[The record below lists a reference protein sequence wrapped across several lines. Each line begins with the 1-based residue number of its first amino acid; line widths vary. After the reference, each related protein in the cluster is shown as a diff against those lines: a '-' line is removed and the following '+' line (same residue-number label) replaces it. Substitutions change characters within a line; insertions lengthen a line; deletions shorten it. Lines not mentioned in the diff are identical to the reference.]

1 MSAEAAPG
9 AALSFTI
16 LHTEW
21 SSGWGGQEMR
31 IVAESVA
38 FQARGYAMLIA
49 AQPGSQLLAR
59 AAEAGLTVIPL
70 KIRKGVDLLAAAACL
85 RIVLRH
91 RVHLVHTHSS
101 PDAWACGIAARLAR
115 VPVVRSRHLST
126 PIRRNAFSRFV
137 YMKLADRV
145 ITSGQAIKDE
155 MVHGNRM
162 DAGRIVSIPAGIDV
176 NRFVPAA
183 DRGAARR
190 ALGLAQGDFV
200 VGIVSVLRSWKG
212 HQDLLEA
219 VDRLARAGVPAKLVI
234 VGAGPREKNIRQRIA
249 ELGLGDRVHMTGHR
263 ADVPRYIAAM
273 DCMALPSTANEATSQ
288 VLPQAL
294 AMKVPVVATTVG
306 GLPEVVRDRDTGL
319 LVPPGDPAALAEALA
334 WVHRNPAQAAQM
346 AERGYV
352 HVHASLTFDGMID
365 RTEAVY
371 RGLLANAA

>member
-1 MSAEAAPG
+1 MN
-9 AALSFTI
+9 FTI

-38 FQARGYAMLIA
+38 FRARGYRMLIA
-49 AQPGSQLLAR
+49 AQPGSQVLAR
-59 AAEAGLTVIPL
+59 AAAAGLTAIPL
-70 KIRKGVDLLAAAACL
+70 RIRKGVDLLAAAACL
-85 RIVLRH
+85 RILLRH
-91 RVHLVHTHSS
+91 RVQLVHTHSS
-101 PDAWACGIAARLAR
+101 PDAWACGIAARFAR

-126 PIRRNAFSRFV
+126 RIRRNAFSRLV
-137 YMKLADRV
+137 YMRLADRV
-145 ITSGQAIKDE
+145 ITSGQTIKEE

-162 DAGRIVSIPAGIDV
+162 DGDRIVSIPAGIDV

-190 ALGLAQGDFV
+190 ALGFAEGDFV

-219 VDRLARAGVPAKLVI
+219 VHRLVRIGVPVKLII
-234 VGAGPREKNIRQRIA
+234 VGDGPQEKNIRQRIA
-249 ELGLGDRVHMTGHR
+249 ELGLHDRVQMMGYR
-263 ADVPRYIAAM
+263 GDVPCLIAAM

-288 VLPQAL
+288 ALPQAL

-334 WVHRNPAQAAQM
+334 WFYRNPAQATQM
-346 AERGYV
+346 AERGFA
-352 HVHASLTFDGMID
+352 HVHADFTFAGMID

-371 RGLLANAA
+371 RELLANAT

>member
-1 MSAEAAPG
+1 
-9 AALSFTI
+9 LTFTI

-31 IVAESVA
+31 IMAESVA
-38 FQARGYAMLIA
+38 FRTRGYRMLIA

-59 AAEAGLTVIPL
+59 AAEAGLSVIPL
-70 KIRKGVDLLAAAACL
+70 RIRKGVDLLAAAACL

-91 RVHLVHTHSS
+91 RVHLVHTHSA

-126 PIRRNAFSRFV
+126 RIGRNVFSRFV

-155 MVHGNRM
+155 MVRGNRM
-162 DAGRIVSIPAGIDV
+162 DGDRIVSIPAGIDV

-183 DRGAARR
+183 ERGAARR
-190 ALGLAQGDFV
+190 ALGLAEGDFV

-212 HQDLLEA
+212 HPDLLEA
-219 VDRLARAGVPAKLVI
+219 VHHLAGIGVPVQLVI
-234 VGAGPREKNIRQRIA
+234 VGDGPLAENIRRRIA
-249 ELGLGDRVHMTGHR
+249 DLGLQGRAQMTGHR
-263 ADVPRYIAAM
+263 ADVPRLIAAM

-288 VLPQAL
+288 ALPQAL
-294 AMKVPVVATTVG
+294 AMKVPVVATSVG

-334 WVHRNPAQAAQM
+334 WIHRNPAQAAQM
-346 AERGYV
+346 AERGYA
-352 HVHASLTFDGMID
+352 HVHANFTLAGMID

-371 RGLLANAA
+371 RELLAHAA

>member
-1 MSAEAAPG
+1 
-9 AALSFTI
+9 LSFTI

-38 FQARGYAMLIA
+38 FQARGYCMLVA
-49 AQPGSQLLAR
+49 AQPGSQILAR
-59 AAEAGLTVIPL
+59 AAEAGLTAIPL

-85 RIVLRH
+85 RILLRH

-126 PIRRNAFSRFV
+126 PIRRNAFSRLV

-162 DAGRIVSIPAGIDV
+162 DGERIVSIPAGIDV
-176 NRFVPAA
+176 KQFVPSA

-190 ALGLAQGDFV
+190 ELGLAEGDFV
-200 VGIVSVLRSWKG
+200 VGIVSVLRKWKG
-212 HQDLLEA
+212 HRDLLEA
-219 VDRLARAGVPAKLVI
+219 VHRLAGIGVPAKLVI
-234 VGAGPREKNIRQRIA
+234 VGAGPQEENIRRRIA
-249 ELGLGDRVHMTGHR
+249 ELGLHARVQMTGHR
-263 ADVPRYIAAM
+263 GDVPRLIAAM

-294 AMKVPVVATTVG
+294 AMKVPVVTTTVG

-319 LVPPGDPAALAEALA
+319 LVPPGDPAALTEALL
-334 WVHRNPAQAAQM
+334 WIYRNPAQAAQT
-346 AERGYV
+346 AERGYAHT
-352 HVHASLTFDGMID
+352 HVNFTFDGMIE

-371 RGLLANAA
+371 RGLLANATPG

>member
-1 MSAEAAPG
+1 MT
-9 AALSFTI
+9 FTI

-31 IVAESVA
+31 IMAESVA
-38 FQARGYAMLIA
+38 FQARGHCMLIA

-59 AAEAGLTVIPL
+59 AAEAGLTAIPL

-101 PDAWACGIAARLAR
+101 PDAWSCGIAARLAR

-126 PIRRNAFSRFV
+126 PIRRNPFSRLV

-145 ITSGQAIKDE
+145 ITSGQAIKDA

-183 DRGAARR
+183 DRGAARH
-190 ALGLAQGDFV
+190 ALGLAEGDFV

-212 HQDLLEA
+212 HQHLLDA
-219 VDRLARAGVPAKLVI
+219 VHRIAGTGVPVKLVI
-234 VGAGPREKNIRQRIA
+234 VGDGPQQENIRRRIT
-249 ELGLGDRVHMTGHR
+249 ELGLDGRAQMTGHR
-263 ADVPRYIAAM
+263 TDVPRLIAAM

-288 VLPQAL
+288 ALPQAL
-294 AMKVPVVATTVG
+294 AMKVPVVATNVG

-334 WVHRNPAQAAQM
+334 WIYRNPAQAMQM
-346 AERGYV
+346 AERGYAC
-352 HVHASLTFDGMID
+352 VHADFTFTGMID

-371 RGLLANAA
+371 RELLANAA